1 MRKKDAQ
8 SYHVMGMTKKEVQ
21 EELGNGLNF
30 YPADVWHYELSK
42 TWWGIRTVLFVE
54 FENDRVNSKYIRRIV
69 GKINTDKHK

>member
-8 SYHVMGMTKKEVQ
+8 SYHLLGMTKIEVQ
-21 EELGNGLNF
+21 EELGNGFNF

-42 TWWGIRTVLFVE
+42 TWWGIRTVHFVE

>member
-21 EELGNGLNF
+21 KELGNGFNF

>member
-21 EELGNGLNF
+21 EELGNGFNF

-42 TWWGIRTVLFVE
+42 TWWGIRTVLFLE